1 MTYQELLNAHVLAGD
16 GPGARE
22 LLEDMSKCLSSPV
35 SSLYRFAFCRQ
46 KFTLSKSPHNLNILD
61 T

>member
-35 SSLYRFAFCRQ
+35 SIPLPFCFLQTKVYPFRIP
-46 KFTLSKSPHNLNILD
+46 T
-61 T
+61 